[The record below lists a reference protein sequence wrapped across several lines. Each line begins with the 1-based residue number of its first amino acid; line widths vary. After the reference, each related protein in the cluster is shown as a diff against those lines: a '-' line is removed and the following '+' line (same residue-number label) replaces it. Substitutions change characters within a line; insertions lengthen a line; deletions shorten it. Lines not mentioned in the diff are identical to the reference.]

1 MRTDVDVTE
10 ALQLEEAA
18 GCDLM
23 SALEADARFRRDTFL
38 GGIFHPGRTS
48 FREVSPTDSLHVLIQ
63 GARVTAHVDEISP
76 LVMGANGTHHYAW
89 RRVVAHNL
97 LVLIGD
103 ITRRLRGQ
111 QGAQR
116 CDLECEVECFDDE
129 ANRPRATAPAE
140 RKSPCRS
147 PGVIAENSYRGG
159 RGGSALWPGGCDR
172 L

>member
-10 ALQLEEAA
+10 ALQLEGAA
-18 GCDLM
+18 GCDLI
-23 SALEADARFRRDTFL
+23 SALEADARFWRDTFL

-63 GARVTAHVDEISP
+63 GTRVTAHVDEISP

-89 RRVVAHNL
+89 GRVVAHNL

-103 ITRRLRGQ
+103 VARRLRGQ

-116 CDLECEVECFDDE
+116 CDLECEAEWFDDE
-129 ANRPRATAPAE
+129 GGYERP
-140 RKSPCRS
+140 SS
-147 PGVIAENSYRGG
+147 PGRA
-159 RGGSALWPGGCDR
+159 
-172 L
+172 